1 MSETAR
7 RKKTSIKTV
16 NAILDQFW
24 VIEQG
29 TDRPKGLIALDFLY
43 RDDPEAWLRF
53 VGQYLPRELVIE
65 NTLAEIDDDAIE
77 DMIFRI
83 REKVEH
89 ERKAIEARR
98 QLEFA
103 GAGSCLEQ
111 AGSREEPAL
120 DGEAGEGGNDL
131 PPGHPR

>member
-1 MSETAR
+1 MSETTR

-16 NAILDQFW
+16 NAIIDQFW

-43 RDDPEAWLRF
+43 RDDPEAFLRF
-53 VGQYLPRELVIE
+53 VGQYLPREIVIE

-103 GAGSCLEQ
+103 GTGSCIEQ
-111 AGSREEPAL
+111 ARGGEIAPI

-131 PPGHPR
+131 PCDRG

>member
-1 MSETAR
+1 MSETTR

-16 NAILDQFW
+16 NAIIDQFW

-43 RDDPEAWLRF
+43 RDDPEAFLRF
-53 VGQYLPRELVIE
+53 VGQYLPREIVIE
-65 NTLAEIDDDAIE
+65 NAFAEIDDAAIE
-77 DMIFRI
+77 DLIFRL
-83 REKVEH
+83 REKVEN

-98 QLEFA
+98 QLEFS
-103 GAGSCLEQ
+103 GVGSSPDQ
-111 AGSREEPAL
+111 AGSGEIPPL

-131 PPGHPR
+131 PGDRG